1 MNEIDWPTMIAIAV
15 TGLVLIGCLGVGI
28 AVLVVLPALQMV
40 DELTGML
47 EDE

>member
-1 MNEIDWPTMIAIAV
+1 MTDWNALAIVAL
-15 TGLVLIGCLGVGI
+15 TGLFLIGCLGVGI